1 MIINK
6 GFVDL
11 QVKTTNG
18 VEIQATQFEFIKEY
32 QVTLCS
38 PSLSQKL

>member
-6 GFVDL
+6 GYVDL
-11 QVKTTNG
+11 QVKTANE
-18 VEIQATQFEFIKEY
+18 VEIQATQFEDIKEY

-38 PSLSQKL
+38 PGLSQKL